1 MAKRINPFKS
11 QGRTNFPPL
20 DDFFN
25 DDDGNDNDQPSKDNV
40 SSDPGNNNTLPRST
54 SNHSFHSR
62 SRTLC
67 PSELDFS
74 VDMSIGA
81 KAEMSI
87 HNYQIRKYGL
97 EFSVRPRGGTTSPVG
112 TPSPKTKRTSRQL
125 YANNRDDW
133 DRIMDG
139 TNLSETYCSNISFS
153 SMAIFG
159 NKSMNNSNKDGYRTP
174 HESPDQSDDDSNSG
188 EGNRSDFLGKSVI
201 ESLVT
206 PEKRRQKL
214 QTVGNGVTFSRGRRE
229 STNSDESSSDY
240 MIDSPAKCT
249 NVSQLSTGSGNTF
262 ERMFRDAAL
271 RFNEDFNNGGDISK
285 EGDISAIL
293 PASAGPDAADRSVSF
308 CETTSFAKSDSKPPL
323 SNKKKKRHRE
333 RINHNNISTLE
344 EKESFIKDALQGLNA
359 LSSSANPMQKEKI
372 DEISKALQGLGL
384 LDDNKLGIT
393 SLSFS
398 GGGGGSLSPSSSQ
411 EVSSLESPGLGTP
424 SPNGGETATLQ
435 NPTSPANFQLI
446 GLSPIIDKT
455 HTADRKLKSPTDNPF
470 DKVGQVVDQ
479 SLNECFTST
488 PCKGL
493 KHVESH
499 SSLVTEFTQRNLFQE
514 EENANDNTSPQRLGQ
529 EENDGSN
536 TPQLGLEIL
545 DDGVELVHQEKPI
558 CCTLTT
564 VKSEESYPDSS
575 HEEEESPD
583 NKQYTTRRFGSDAT
597 SRINSEEGVNSIAC
611 SAYQDRGHT
620 RGVRLSR
627 LSKLKEL
634 GLEHVVSRSSRTSEV
649 YGESSF

>member
-25 DDDGNDNDQPSKDNV
+25 DDDGNDNDQPS
-40 SSDPGNNNTLPRST
+40 RM
-54 SNHSFHSR
+54 
-62 SRTLC
+62 
-67 PSELDFS
+67 LDFS
-74 VDMSIGA
+74 VDMSWT
-81 KAEMSI
+81 AEMAI

-174 HESPDQSDDDSNSG
+174 HESPDQSDDDSNSD
-188 EGNRSDFLGKSVI
+188 EWDRSDFLGKSVI

-206 PEKRRQKL
+206 PEKLRQKL
-214 QTVGNGVTFSRGRRE
+214 QTGNDGVTFSRGRRE

-271 RFNEDFNNGGDISK
+271 RFNEDFNNGGDISASVIK

-293 PASAGPDAADRSVSF
+293 PASAGPDSADRSVSF

-323 SNKKKKRHRE
+323 SNNKKKRHRE
-333 RINHNNISTLE
+333 RISHNNISTLE
-344 EKESFIKDALQGLNA
+344 EKELFIKDALQGLND

-470 DKVGQVVDQ
+470 DKVGQVVDL

-514 EENANDNTSPQRLGQ
+514 EENANDNTSLQRLRQ
-529 EENDGSN
+529 EENDGST

-597 SRINSEEGVNSIAC
+597 PRINSEEGVNSIAC
-611 SAYQDRGHT
+611 SAYQDREHT